1 MKRHFL
7 KISILTAITYS
18 LFSCDAVKRVGENEH
33 LLTGNNVT
41 VNGKKNNTET
51 MSNLLYQEP
60 NNKMVKEQQFEKI
73 HDSNLN
79 QIYLQTIADVYSR
92 SILDNIMEMPKS
104 PIEISTQTQIP
115 LRTVYRKLQSM
126 FDDGIIKISGNITES
141 GKKYFM
147 YKSKIRGLQTLYS
160 EQKISVYIIRN

>member
-1 MKRHFL
+1 
-7 KISILTAITYS
+7 
-18 LFSCDAVKRVGENEH
+18 
-33 LLTGNNVT
+33 
-41 VNGKKNNTET
+41 
-51 MSNLLYQEP
+51 
-60 NNKMVKEQQFEKI
+60 MVKEQQFEKI

-126 FDDGIIKISGNITES
+126 FDDGMIKISGNITES

-160 EQKISVYIIRN
+160 EQKISVYVIRN

>member
-1 MKRHFL
+1 
-7 KISILTAITYS
+7 
-18 LFSCDAVKRVGENEH
+18 
-33 LLTGNNVT
+33 
-41 VNGKKNNTET
+41 
-51 MSNLLYQEP
+51 
-60 NNKMVKEQQFEKI
+60 MVKEQQFEKI
-73 HDSNLN
+73 HDNNLN

-92 SILDNIMEMPKS
+92 SILDNIMEIPKS

-126 FDDGIIKISGNITES
+126 FDDGMIKISGNITES

>member
-1 MKRHFL
+1 M
-7 KISILTAITYS
+7 I
-18 LFSCDAVKRVGENEH
+18 
-33 LLTGNNVT
+33 
-41 VNGKKNNTET
+41 
-51 MSNLLYQEP
+51 
-60 NNKMVKEQQFEKI
+60 KEQQFEKI

-126 FDDGIIKISGNITES
+126 FDDGMIKISGNITES

>member
-1 MKRHFL
+1 
-7 KISILTAITYS
+7 
-18 LFSCDAVKRVGENEH
+18 
-33 LLTGNNVT
+33 
-41 VNGKKNNTET
+41 
-51 MSNLLYQEP
+51 
-60 NNKMVKEQQFEKI
+60 MVEEQQFEKI

-79 QIYLQTIADVYSR
+79 QRYLQTIADVYSR
-92 SILDNIMEMPKS
+92 SILNSIMEMPKS

-160 EQKISVYIIRN
+160 EQKISVYVIRN

>member
-1 MKRHFL
+1 
-7 KISILTAITYS
+7 
-18 LFSCDAVKRVGENEH
+18 
-33 LLTGNNVT
+33 
-41 VNGKKNNTET
+41 
-51 MSNLLYQEP
+51 
-60 NNKMVKEQQFEKI
+60 MVKEQQFEKI
-73 HDSNLN
+73 QDGNLN

-92 SILDNIMEMPKS
+92 NILDNIMEMPKS
-104 PIEISTQTQIP
+104 PIEISTQTHIP

-126 FDDGIIKISGNITES
+126 FDDGMIKISGNITES